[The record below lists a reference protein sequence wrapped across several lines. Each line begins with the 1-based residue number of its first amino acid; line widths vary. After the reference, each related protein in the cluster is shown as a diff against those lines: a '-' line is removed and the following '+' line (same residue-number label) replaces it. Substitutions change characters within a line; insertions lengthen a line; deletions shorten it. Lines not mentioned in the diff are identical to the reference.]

1 MKKNVQNYL
10 QATPED
16 EKERFLLDYIKNMR
30 WKGDGDDFG
39 FVFVTVSDNPHYLYN
54 VMVRRHNRRNNN
66 LHADGHVTPIDMW
79 RLSNNELL
87 LNYSYHDNYP
97 NCVW

>member
-30 WKGDGDDFG
+30 WKGDGDDF
-39 FVFVTVSDNPHYLYN
+39 DL
-54 VMVRRHNRRNNN
+54 
-66 LHADGHVTPIDMW
+66 
-79 RLSNNELL
+79 E
-87 LNYSYHDNYP
+87 
-97 NCVW
+97 